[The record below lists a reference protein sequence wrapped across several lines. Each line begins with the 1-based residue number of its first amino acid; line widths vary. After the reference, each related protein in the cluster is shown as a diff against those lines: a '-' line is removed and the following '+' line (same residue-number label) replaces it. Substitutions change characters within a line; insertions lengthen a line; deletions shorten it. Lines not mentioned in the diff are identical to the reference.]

1 VVCLSFRPERAKPLR
16 RNKSGLFV
24 VLDEAH
30 HAPAHGCRHLLIGSD
45 EAAPGIRKIVKRTNL
60 LGLTAT
66 PTYSDE
72 SRKGW
77 LGKIFEA
84 GIIYQADKAKLT
96 AEGILSRPSFIPRPT
111 GSELYV
117 SDNLYNRLVREHKD
131 LPEDI
136 IEKLA
141 SDARR
146 NDAIV
151 QEYVQNKDRY
161 GKTLI
166 FADRWFQCVF
176 LKTKLSN
183 EELKPTPSTLA
194 LTLILVPQR
203 GATSGLQV
211 TTNAS

>member
-1 VVCLSFRPERAKPLR
+1 M
-16 RNKSGLFV
+16 
-24 VLDEAH
+24 
-30 HAPAHGCRHLLIGSD
+30 LIGSD
-45 EAAPGIRKIVKRTNL
+45 EAEPGIRKIAKRTNL

-146 NDAIV
+146 NEFSQIAGF
-151 QEYVQNKDRY
+151 NACSSKPS
-161 GKTLI
+161 
-166 FADRWFQCVF
+166 F
-176 LKTKLSN
+176 SN

-203 GATSGLQV
+203 GATSGRRA
-211 TTNAS
+211 TTNVSSTSSETARTGTAGTRWMY